1 MTRRDHTNEASPAI
15 GADDRALGA
24 LAEALTARPAGLTER
39 EVEVLR
45 LVAIGLSNDDIA
57 RRLVVSPRTVH
68 THLRALFAK
77 LGVSTRAAAAHEAS
91 LLNLL

>member
-15 GADDRALGA
+15 GAVDRALAA
-24 LAEALTARPAGLTER
+24 LAEALSARPAGLTER

-77 LGVSTRAAAAHEAS
+77 LGVSTRAAAAHEAN

>member
-1 MTRRDHTNEASPAI
+1 MRA
-15 GADDRALGA
+15 ADYALAA
-24 LAEALTARPAGLTER
+24 LAEALSARPAGLTER

-57 RRLVVSPRTVH
+57 RRLVISPRTVH

>member
-1 MTRRDHTNEASPAI
+1 MTRRRPHELGKSSDTSSRPRASGTGR
-15 GADDRALGA
+15 GADRA
-24 LAEALTARPAGLTER
+24 AGWLTER

-45 LVAIGLSNDDIA
+45 LVAIGISNDDIA

-68 THLRALFAK
+68 TQVRALFAK
-77 LGVSTRAAAAHEAS
+77 LGVLTRAAAAHEAS

>member
-1 MTRRDHTNEASPAI
+1 
-15 GADDRALGA
+15 
-24 LAEALTARPAGLTER
+24 
-39 EVEVLR
+39 VEVLR
-45 LVAIGLSNDDIA
+45 LVAVGMSNDDIA

-68 THLRALFAK
+68 THVRALFAK